1 MAQSFNPPRIWT
13 PFGAFSMAVAQGDG
27 RVVYLKGQ
35 VALDRNGCLIGKG
48 DMRAQVRKTL
58 ENIAAVLAH
67 VGGNPSDVVSLT
79 HYTTDIDGFMDT
91 GDIRAE
97 FFADPYPVTTTV
109 QVARLYD
116 PEALIEIT
124 AIAEIPRDRF
134 RTPA

>member
-1 MAQSFNPPRIWT
+1 
-13 PFGAFSMAVAQGDG
+13 MAVAQGDG

-35 VALDRNGCLIGKG
+35 VALDRNGRLIGKD
-48 DMRAQVRKTL
+48 DMRVQVRKTL
-58 ENIAAVLAH
+58 ENIAAVLAS
-67 VGGNPSDVVSLT
+67 VGGNMSDMVSLT

-91 GDIRAE
+91 GDIRTE
-97 FFADPYPVTTTV
+97 FFVDPYPVTTTV

-116 PEALIEIT
+116 PDILIEIT